1 MKRILPALA
10 LGAAVHA
17 PTTHAQAPKVNPWPS
32 SA

>member
-10 LGAAVHA
+10 LAAAFLA
-17 PTTHAQAPKVNPWPS
+17 PTAHAQAPKANPWPS